1 MKKKSYMRMLTENLS
16 YAYISQIVSTLVSIC
31 FTLLVPKILG
41 VEGYGYWQLIVFYAT
56 YLGVF
61 YLGINDGIY
70 LKNGGK
76 TLEEIDTTSISSISK
91 LFFIIHSI
99 IAFLL
104 IVAISFF
111 VEDVNRS
118 FVLIMTAIFLPLM
131 NIRGLYG
138 HLFQAINKTKVYSIS
153 LMIDRLV
160 ILIAVL
166 IGLVAQ
172 INDFRYYV
180 SLYVIG
186 AAVATAYCCYMA
198 KDIIKLKR
206 KPVKAT
212 LFDAFS
218 ALKAGLPLMLSSI
231 TAIMIT
237 GVTRQII
244 DMRWDIK
251 DFSKISLSLT
261 MMNFVLVF
269 LNQSSLVLFPAIR
282 KIQNN
287 AQIELY
293 SYANK
298 CLNIVLPFLFIFYVP
313 VGTLV
318 ELWLPD
324 YTESVK
330 FLGILLP
337 ICIFDGKMNL
347 INNTYYKVLRLEK
360 RLFAINIATFLLNL
374 TISLI
379 SAYIFENIN
388 YMAYGLLISIVFRSV
403 IAELLLNKHMKNPM
417 DLTLLVPIFSSIV
430 YIVFNVVLSKWES
443 FIGYV
448 LVCVILALIMKK
460 TLTKNFKGIRN
471 VLKQANES
479 VNDI

>member
-1 MKKKSYMRMLTENLS
+1 MKKKSYIRMLTENLS
-16 YAYISQIVSTLVSIC
+16 YAYVSQIVSTLVSIC

-76 TLEEIDTTSISSISK
+76 TLEEIDKTSISSISK
-91 LFFIIHSI
+91 LFFIIHSVIAVLLI
-99 IAFLL
+99 IA
-104 IVAISFF
+104 VTFF
-111 VEDVNRS
+111 VEDANRS
-118 FVLIMTAIFLPLM
+118 FVLIMTAIYLPLM
-131 NIRGLYG
+131 NIKGLYG
-138 HLFQAINKTKVYSIS
+138 HLFQAVNKTKIYSIS
-153 LMIDRLV
+153 LIIDKIV
-160 ILIAVL
+160 ILLAVL
-166 IGLVAQ
+166 FGLTAQ
-172 INDFRYYV
+172 INNFRFYV
-180 SLYVIG
+180 SFYVIG
-186 AAVATAYCCYMA
+186 AAVATAYCCYQA
-198 KDIIKLKR
+198 KEIIKLKAKSIR
-206 KPVKAT
+206 ET
-212 LFDAFS
+212 LLDAFS

-330 FLGILLP
+330 FLGVLLP

-347 INNTYYKVLRLEK
+347 INNTFYKVLRLEK
-360 RLFAINIATFLLNL
+360 KLFAINIATFLLNL

-403 IAELLLNKHMKNPM
+403 FAELLLNCHIRKSA
-417 DLTLLVPIFSSIV
+417 DLTLLIPIASSFVYILFNILFNKWESFFGYVIV
-430 YIVFNVVLSKWES
+430 YIVTTLIVRKVL
-443 FIGYV
+443 I
-448 LVCVILALIMKK
+448 
-460 TLTKNFKGIRN
+460 KNFKGVKTI
-471 VLKQANES
+471 LKQANKS
-479 VNDI
+479 IK